1 MRNIQASTGFH
12 FNISNAGMIRF
23 ATPDRSFSMNPCQAL
38 LHGVSIGPLRTNH
51 KWSTLVGQMPLF
63 KCSMSHEC
71 AATCRL
77 CSKTTLS
84 LYTQHLDATRCWGG
98 CKGGSGTSPS
108 PGQPPSGASNFP
120 KTPNKLSMFG
130 LMLLT
135 AIFQV
140 SSFTRSTR
148 KTCALLQ
155 VRLVTSGRSQVN
167 AETLCRRQHFT
178 AAKPA
183 DMPE

>member
-1 MRNIQASTGFH
+1 MLGCVTFKQVQVFH

-38 LHGVSIGPLRTNH
+38 LYGASIGPLQTNS
-51 KWSTLVGQMPLF
+51 KWSILAGQMPLF

-71 AATCRL
+71 AVTCRL
-77 CSKTTLS
+77 CYKTTLS
-84 LYTQHLDATRCWGG
+84 LYTQHLDAMRCWGG
-98 CKGGSGTSPS
+98 CKRGSGTSPS

-120 KTPNKLSMFG
+120 KTPNKQYMFG

-140 SSFTRSTR
+140 SSFYTVYMHILRTFACTACDVR
-148 KTCALLQ
+148 K
-155 VRLVTSGRSQVN
+155 VTSQCRSVMQK
-167 AETLCRRQHFT
+167 ATFHCCK
-178 AAKPA
+178 AC
-183 DMPE
+183 